1 MHGVFL
7 VGEARPLNE
16 INCINATTMEG
27 RDRLRSHIVLVYLS
41 AVQRFLF
48 KKQINFSVTVL
59 LSSASD

>member
-41 AVQRFLF
+41 AVQRFF
-48 KKQINFSVTVL
+48 RKQINFSVTVL